1 MIISRTPFRLPLGG
15 GGTDLPSY
23 YSKYGGL
30 FISGSIDKYMH
41 IILNKRFEPG
51 LRLSYSKTEIVDDPA
66 SIEHPSAREAL
77 RLLNIHDGIEIV
89 SLADAPAN
97 TGLGS
102 SGSFTVG
109 LLNVLY
115 AYKRIIKSPA
125 EIAEEACNI
134 AMNKLGEP
142 SGKQDEYVA
151 SFGGIRSYE
160 IATDGRVTVTDLNLP
175 EDVVSELENNMMM
188 FYSGIKRSAS
198 EVLNVEQKQLS
209 RTDGDSLQR
218 MHEIKR
224 IGVESRDALKKGDLR
239 RFGELLHEHWT
250 VKRGITTG
258 MTNNN
263 IDFWYSLARENGA
276 LGGKLVGAGGGGFL
290 IFYCDDG
297 RQAVRAALARHGL
310 REHRFRFDFEGS
322 KVIQNI

>member
-1 MIISRTPFRLPLGG
+1 
-15 GGTDLPSY
+15 
-23 YSKYGGL
+23 
-30 FISGSIDKYMH
+30 
-41 IILNKRFEPG
+41 
-51 LRLSYSKTEIVDDPA
+51 
-66 SIEHPSAREAL
+66 
-77 RLLNIHDGIEIV
+77 
-89 SLADAPAN
+89 
-97 TGLGS
+97 
-102 SGSFTVG
+102 
-109 LLNVLY
+109 
-115 AYKRIIKSPA
+115 
-125 EIAEEACNI
+125 
-134 AMNKLGEP
+134 
-142 SGKQDEYVA
+142 
-151 SFGGIRSYE
+151 
-160 IATDGRVTVTDLNLP
+160 
-175 EDVVSELENNMMM
+175 
-188 FYSGIKRSAS
+188 
-198 EVLNVEQKQLS
+198 
-209 RTDGDSLQR
+209 